1 MSEELAG
8 QALHDRAAELDIE
21 GRSSMGAD
29 DLRAAVA
36 KAEKAQARA
45 EAKAAKAAEAEAE
58 AAEIVPGEHYPFTE
72 PIPATGEGD
81 MSGNAD
87 NAPSVENIELPAS
100 VHDASGGKLVWTLV
114 PVEGGA

>member
-21 GRSSMGAD
+21 GRSGMTAD
-29 DLRAAVA
+29 ELRAAVA

-45 EAKAAKAAEAEAE
+45 EAKAAKAEAEAK
-58 AAEIVPGEHYPFTE
+58 IVPGEHYPFTD
-72 PIPATGEGD
+72 PIPPSGEVD
-81 MSGNAD
+81 MGGNAD
-87 NAPSVENIELPAS
+87 NAPSVENIELPDS

-114 PVEGGA
+114 PAEGNG